1 MAITYAQALENAIAV
16 VESDNDME
24 NRVET
29 AEKLKALKAQIEKK
43 HSSGSSKPTK
53 TQKENE
59 VIKGAILAVL
69 TDEGQTASE
78 ILAQMPEGLSEKAL
92 TNQRVSAL
100 LRQLIADNKVVKSIE
115 KKTSYFSLA

>member
-1 MAITYAQALENAIAV
+1 MAALADRLVRGSTDACVRRTPSIPRAA
-16 VESDNDME
+16 
-24 NRVET
+24 
-29 AEKLKALKAQIEKK
+29 AERNIEPIIE

-59 VIKGAILAVL
+59 VIKGAILEVL

>member
-16 VESDNDME
+16 VDADNDME
-24 NRVET
+24 NRVEVV
-29 AEKLKALKAQIEKK
+29 EKLKALKAQVEKR
-43 HSSGSSKPTK
+43 HSASSKPTK

-59 VIKGAILAVL
+59 VIKGAILKVL

-78 ILAQMPEGLSEKAL
+78 ILAQMSEGLSEKTL
-92 TNQRVSAL
+92 TNQRISAL
-100 LRQLIADNKVVKSIE
+100 LRQLIVENKVAKTIE